1 MTHTTLY
8 HRLMAAEKRFV
19 LSYGGTASGKSYSAI
34 QKEISIAD
42 SRKVK
47 TLVIRK
53 VANTLRDSVIPGF
66 RARIEE
72 TGLEDKFKENK
83 SDRILKHE
91 NGSEII
97 FRGLDDPD
105 KLKSF
110 EGLERILVEEAAEL
124 DFEDFLELNRRA
136 RGRENIQITLV
147 FNPMHEE
154 HWLKKHFFDRED
166 LDDDCIKIHS
176 TYKDNPHLTDAD
188 KKQIELLKLYNENQY
203 RIYALGEWGLRE
215 NNAPWLFAF
224 DKEKHLKKE
233 IDFMPSFPIYLSF
246 DFNRNPLTCLV
257 VQMSPNKGA
266 HNSFIHFIDE
276 FSVKDQLQE
285 LCTLI
290 YAKYKGCHMYITGDA
305 SGNHGDVGFDGK
317 NDSYYSMIRSM
328 LNIPERQAV
337 LNKRNLTHNDSRALI
352 NMLLFQ
358 YPNIYI
364 SEKNCPLL
372 IRDCEMA
379 MVDEDSEVP
388 GALKKDR
395 NVYKMD
401 LFDCFRYFFQSF
413 FTDYASRITLGK
425 AA

>member
-1 MTHTTLY
+1 MPTLY
-8 HRLMAAEKRFV
+8 QRLMAADKRFV
-19 LSYGGTASGKSYSAI
+19 LSYGGTASGKSYSAV
-34 QKEISIAD
+34 QKELTIAAE
-42 SRKVK
+42 RKVK

-53 VANTLRDSVIPGF
+53 VANTLRDSVIPAF
-66 RARIEE
+66 RARMEE
-72 TGLEDKFKENK
+72 MELADKFSENK
-83 SDRILKHE
+83 SDRTLTHE
-91 NGSEII
+91 NGSQII

-136 RGRENIQITLV
+136 RGRDNIQLTLV

-154 HWLKKHFFDRED
+154 HWLKQHFFDRKD
-166 LDDDCIKIHS
+166 MDDDCVKIHS

-188 KKQIELLKLYNENQY
+188 RKQIEMLKLYNENQY

-224 DKEKHLKKE
+224 KKQRHLKAD
-233 IDFMPSFPIYLSF
+233 IAIMPSFPVYLSF

-257 VQMSPNKGA
+257 VQMSPNKGQ
-266 HNSFIHFIDE
+266 HNSFVHFIDE
-276 FSVKDQLQE
+276 FAVRDQLGE
-285 LCTLI
+285 LCQQI
-290 YAKYKGCHMYITGDA
+290 YAKYSGYHLYLTGDA
-305 SGNHGDVGFDGK
+305 SGSHGDVGFDGK
-317 NDSYYSMIRSM
+317 HDSYYTMIRSM
-328 LNIPERQAV
+328 LNIPERQAII
-337 LNKRNLTHNDSRALI
+337 NTRNLTHNDSRALI
-352 NMLLFQ
+352 NTLLFQ

-388 GALKKDR
+388 SALKKDR

-413 FTDYASRITLGK
+413 FKDYAARVSLGRV
-425 AA
+425 A